1 MIWQPRYSLL
11 NIVNPTSIRSLFE
24 CEMGAWGD
32 HDDCTEGEI
41 LSIACASSPEN
52 LKFEPDA
59 ALAGGAI
66 AIEPP
71 VGSEVAVLN
80 TAFGIVPVCAWSD
93 PEADVLCRQRGFRVA
108 IQ

>member
-1 MIWQPRYSLL
+1 
-11 NIVNPTSIRSLFE
+11 
-24 CEMGAWGD
+24 MGAWGD
-32 HDDCTEGEI
+32 HDDCTEADI